1 MNKTQNTGDMYF
13 DFIAKS
19 LSNQTEY
26 LQAIP
31 GSYKVRNLNPDKPF
45 SNYEL
50 IANNTKILQSL
61 QHTNS
66 NILLFLEVLH
76 IKFKRP
82 PLNSGLKAS
91 KELMLFL

>member
-1 MNKTQNTGDMYF
+1 MNCEIIYR
-13 DFIAKS
+13 S
-19 LSNQTEY
+19 LFTDLYNLY
-26 LQAIP
+26 DNI
-31 GSYKVRNLNPDKPF
+31 NDLNPDKPF

-66 NILLFLEVLH
+66 NILLFLEALH

-82 PLNSGLKAS
+82 ALNSGPKAS
-91 KELMLFL
+91 KELMLFV